1 MNKAGDFRIPGNQ
14 NGDFCFVLSVA
25 GQPSYTRTFHIWF
38 GESDNRQNN
47 VSHFTF
53 QVRGTGSDGSQ
64 LNFHETEHVST
75 NANGGVVVSFDK
87 MTCG

>member
-1 MNKAGDFRIPGNQ
+1 LVRRERQ
-14 NGDFCFVLSVA
+14 
-25 GQPSYTRTFHIWF
+25 
-38 GESDNRQNN
+38 RQNN

-53 QVRGTGSDGSQ
+53 QVCGTGSDGSQ

-75 NANGGVVVSFDK
+75 NVNANANANGDVVVSFDK